1 MGGSSG
7 GGGGTGTQNVNTT
20 VTQTNIPEE
29 FYPYLQKQ
37 MQMADALL
45 QQDYIPYEGERT
57 AAYTPEQQAAFQGIT
72 SIAQRSLPGV
82 TGARSFLSSQIAEGA
97 TPDYLTA
104 TGAYTAPTTGAAGY
118 TPTTT
123 FGSGYAG
130 SQIAGGYSPT
140 AGTFA
145 GGYAPTRADFGG
157 GYSPTRADFGSGYT
171 GANIAST
178 YDPRTQT
185 FGSGY
190 QGSTIDPRF
199 TGATIQ
205 SSYDPTAFRA
215 QRVVDQMEQYQNP
228 FLEDVLDRSVAR
240 LQEQFDTQQAARDL
254 ASTQAGGAGAFGS
267 RGALARLTAQ
277 DQASRA
283 IGDLEAS
290 QRAKAFDTALRAA
303 TADVDR
309 DLRVQQLSDA
319 AAQRA
324 AQLGLTAQQ
333 ATGAFAQAAGAQDLQ
348 AQIAEDAARRAAG
361 TQILTAQQLQDAA
374 SRARGVQDIQ
384 AQTAADAAARAAGA
398 QTLTAQQLRDQA
410 ARAAGQQT
418 LSAQQLA
425 DQALRAAGA
434 QTLQA
439 QIAGDAALRAAG
451 AQTLQGQIASDAAAR
466 AAGQQ
471 ALTAQQLTDAA
482 ARAAGAQDLDAFR
495 LTQAAAQAAGDQ
507 TLRQSLANQ
516 RAYQE
521 ALARQDRAAAA
532 GISLDRA
539 EQALDLQRIGALSA
553 LGGQQRADAQAILD
567 TQYADFLRQR
577 EFPREQLAFYSNLLR
592 GVNPGQFA
600 TQTTRQAAPAANQS
614 GQLLNF
620 LMGAAQLAA

>member
-97 TPDYLTA
+97 TPDYLSA
-104 TGAYTAPTTGAAGY
+104 TGAYTAPTVGAESGY
-118 TPTTT
+118 TGGTA
-123 FGSGYAG
+123 FG
-130 SQIAGGYSPT
+130 GGYSP
-140 AGTFA
+140 A
-145 GGYAPTRADFGG
+145 RADFGG

-190 QGSTIDPRF
+190 QGSRIDPRF

-205 SSYDPTAFRA
+205 SSYDPAAFRA

-228 FLEDVLDRSVAR
+228 FLEDVLDRSAAR

-319 AAQRA
+319 AAQSA

-361 TQILTAQQLQDAA
+361 TQILTAQQLQDTA

-384 AQTAADAAARAAGA
+384 AQTAADAARRAAGA

-451 AQTLQGQIASDAAAR
+451 TQALDEFRLSEAAR
-466 AAGQQ
+466 
-471 ALTAQQLTDAA
+471 
-482 ARAAGAQDLDAFR
+482 
-495 LTQAAAQAAGDQ
+495 QAAGDQ
-507 TLRQSLANQ
+507 TLRQALANQ

-521 ALARQDRAAAA
+521 ALLRQDRAAAA

>member
-7 GGGGTGTQNVNTT
+7 GGGGTGTQHVHTT
-20 VTQTNIPEE
+20 VTNTNIPEE

-97 TPDYLTA
+97 TPDYLSA
-104 TGAYTAPTTGAAGY
+104 TGAYTAPTVGAESGY
-118 TPTTT
+118 TGGTA
-123 FGSGYAG
+123 FG
-130 SQIAGGYSPT
+130 GGYSP
-140 AGTFA
+140 A
-145 GGYAPTRADFGG
+145 RADFGG

-190 QGSTIDPRF
+190 QGSRIDPRF

-205 SSYDPTAFRA
+205 SSYDPAAFRA

-240 LQEQFDTQQAARDL
+240 LQERFDTEQAARDL

-361 TQILTAQQLQDAA
+361 TQILTAQQLQDTA

-384 AQTAADAAARAAGA
+384 AQTAADAARRAAGA

-451 AQTLQGQIASDAAAR
+451 TQALDEFRLSEAAR
-466 AAGQQ
+466 
-471 ALTAQQLTDAA
+471 
-482 ARAAGAQDLDAFR
+482 
-495 LTQAAAQAAGDQ
+495 QAAGDQ
-507 TLRQSLANQ
+507 TLRQALANQ

-521 ALARQDRAAAA
+521 ALLRQDRAAAA

>member
-7 GGGGTGTQNVNTT
+7 GGGGAGTQNVNTT
-20 VTQTNIPEE
+20 VTQTNIPKE

-97 TPDYLTA
+97 TPDYLSA
-104 TGAYTAPTTGAAGY
+104 TGAYTAPTVGAESGY
-118 TPTTT
+118 TGGTA
-123 FGSGYAG
+123 FG
-130 SQIAGGYSPT
+130 GGYSP
-140 AGTFA
+140 A
-145 GGYAPTRADFGG
+145 RADFGG

-171 GANIAST
+171 GANITSS

-228 FLEDVLDRSVAR
+228 FLEDVLDRSAAR

-361 TQILTAQQLQDAA
+361 TQILTAQQLQDTA

-384 AQTAADAAARAAGA
+384 AQTAADAARRAAGA

-451 AQTLQGQIASDAAAR
+451 TQALDEFRLSEAAR
-466 AAGQQ
+466 
-471 ALTAQQLTDAA
+471 
-482 ARAAGAQDLDAFR
+482 
-495 LTQAAAQAAGDQ
+495 QAAGDQ
-507 TLRQSLANQ
+507 TLRQALANQ

>member
-7 GGGGTGTQNVNTT
+7 GGGGSGTQNVQTT
-20 VTQTNIPEE
+20 VTNTNIPTE

-37 MQMADALL
+37 MQFADALL
-45 QQDYIPYEGERT
+45 QQDYIPYEGQRT
-57 AAYTPEQQAAFQGIT
+57 AAYTPEQQAAMQGIT
-72 SIAQRSLPGV
+72 GIAQRSLPGL

-104 TGAYTAPTTGAAGY
+104 TGAYSAPTTGAAGY
-118 TPTTT
+118 DPTTT

-145 GGYAPTRADFGG
+145 GGYA
-157 GYSPTRADFGSGYT
+157 PTRADFGSGYT

-228 FLEDVLDRSVAR
+228 FLEDVLDRSAAR

-361 TQILTAQQLQDAA
+361 TQILTSQQLQDAA

-398 QTLTAQQLRDQA
+398 QTLQ
-410 ARAAGQQT
+410 
-418 LSAQQLA
+418 AQQLA
-425 DQALRAAGA
+425 DQALRAGGA

-521 ALARQDRAAAA
+521 ALARQDRAALA
-532 GISLDRA
+532 GVNLDRT
-539 EQALDLQRIGALSA
+539 EQALDLQRVGALSA
-553 LGGQQRADAQAILD
+553 LGAQQRADAQAILD

>member
-7 GGGGTGTQNVNTT
+7 GGGGSGTQNVQTT
-20 VTQTNIPEE
+20 VTNTNIPTE

-37 MQMADALL
+37 MQFADALL
-45 QQDYIPYEGERT
+45 QQDYIPYEGQRT
-57 AAYTPEQQAAFQGIT
+57 AAYTPEQQAAMQGIT
-72 SIAQRSLPGV
+72 GIAQRSLPGL

-97 TPDYLTA
+97 TPDYLSA
-104 TGAYTAPTTGAAGY
+104 TGAYTAPTVGAESGY
-118 TPTTT
+118 TGGTT
-123 FGSGYAG
+123 FG
-130 SQIAGGYSPT
+130 GGYSPV
-140 AGTFA
+140 
-145 GGYAPTRADFGG
+145 RADFGG

-190 QGSTIDPRF
+190 QGSSIDPRF

-228 FLEDVLDRSVAR
+228 FLEDVLDRSAAR
-240 LQEQFDTQQAARDL
+240 VQEQFDTQQAARDL
-254 ASTQAGGAGAFGS
+254 AGTQAGGSSAFGS
-267 RGALARLTAQ
+267 RGQLARLTAA
-277 DQASRA
+277 DQAART

-290 QRAKAFDTALRAA
+290 QRSKAFDTALRAA

-309 DLRVQQLSDA
+309 DLRVQQLGDA

-361 TQILTAQQLQDAA
+361 TQILTSQQLQDAA
-374 SRARGVQDIQ
+374 SRARGIQDIQ

-398 QTLTAQQLRDQA
+398 QTLQTQQLRDQA

-425 DQALRAAGA
+425 DQALRAGGA

-451 AQTLQGQIASDAAAR
+451 TQALDEFRLSEAAR
-466 AAGQQ
+466 
-471 ALTAQQLTDAA
+471 
-482 ARAAGAQDLDAFR
+482 
-495 LTQAAAQAAGDQ
+495 QAAGDQ

-516 RAYQE
+516 RAYQD

-532 GISLDRA
+532 GISVDRT
-539 EQALDLQRIGALSA
+539 EQALDLQRLGALSA
-553 LGGQQRADAQAILD
+553 LGGQLRGDQQAILD

-592 GVNPGQFA
+592 GVNPGQYA
-600 TQTTRQAAPAANQS
+600 SQTAQQARPAANQS

>member
-20 VTQTNIPEE
+20 VTNTNIPEE

-97 TPDYLTA
+97 TPDYLSA
-104 TGAYTAPTTGAAGY
+104 TGAYTAPTVGAESGY
-118 TPTTT
+118 T
-123 FGSGYAG
+123 GS
-130 SQIAGGYSPT
+130 T
-140 AGTFA
+140 A
-145 GGYAPTRADFGG
+145 FGG
-157 GYSPTRADFGSGYT
+157 GYSPARADFGSGYT
-171 GANIAST
+171 GANITSS

-190 QGSTIDPRF
+190 QGSSIDPRF

-228 FLEDVLDRSVAR
+228 FLEDVLDRSAAR

-267 RGALARLTAQ
+267 RGTLARLTAQ

-324 AQLGLTAQQ
+324 AQFDLTGQQ
-333 ATGAFAQAAGAQDLQ
+333 LTGAFAQAAGAQDLQ

-384 AQTAADAAARAAGA
+384 AQTAADAARRAAGA
-398 QTLTAQQLRDQA
+398 QTLTAQQL
-410 ARAAGQQT
+410 
-418 LSAQQLA
+418 A
-425 DQALRAAGA
+425 DQALRASGA

-451 AQTLQGQIASDAAAR
+451 TQALDEFRLSEAAR
-466 AAGQQ
+466 
-471 ALTAQQLTDAA
+471 
-482 ARAAGAQDLDAFR
+482 
-495 LTQAAAQAAGDQ
+495 QAAGDQ

-516 RAYQE
+516 KAYQD
-521 ALARQDRAAAA
+521 ALARQDRAALA
-532 GISLDRA
+532 GVDIDRA
-539 EQALDLQRIGALSA
+539 EQALDLQRVGALSA
-553 LGGQQRADAQAILD
+553 LGAQQRADAQAILD

-592 GVNPGQFA
+592 GVNPGQYA
-600 TQTTRQAAPAANQS
+600 SQTTRQAAPAANQS

>member
-97 TPDYLTA
+97 TPDYLSA
-104 TGAYTAPTTGAAGY
+104 TGAYTAPTVGAESGY
-118 TPTTT
+118 TGGTA
-123 FGSGYAG
+123 FG
-130 SQIAGGYSPT
+130 GGYSP
-140 AGTFA
+140 A
-145 GGYAPTRADFGG
+145 RADFGG

-190 QGSTIDPRF
+190 RGSTIDPRF

-384 AQTAADAAARAAGA
+384 AQTAADAARRAAGA

-451 AQTLQGQIASDAAAR
+451 TQALDEFRLSEAAR
-466 AAGQQ
+466 
-471 ALTAQQLTDAA
+471 
-482 ARAAGAQDLDAFR
+482 
-495 LTQAAAQAAGDQ
+495 QAAGDQ

>member
-97 TPDYLTA
+97 TPDYLSA
-104 TGAYTAPTTGAAGY
+104 TGAYTAPTVGAESGY
-118 TPTTT
+118 TGGTA
-123 FGSGYAG
+123 FG
-130 SQIAGGYSPT
+130 GGYSP
-140 AGTFA
+140 A
-145 GGYAPTRADFGG
+145 RADFGG

-190 QGSTIDPRF
+190 QGSRIDPRF

-205 SSYDPTAFRA
+205 SSYDPAAFRA

-240 LQEQFDTQQAARDL
+240 LQERFDTEQAARDL

-319 AAQRA
+319 AAQSA

-361 TQILTAQQLQDAA
+361 TQILTAQQLQDTA

-384 AQTAADAAARAAGA
+384 AQTAADAARRAAGA

-451 AQTLQGQIASDAAAR
+451 TQALDEFRLSEAAR
-466 AAGQQ
+466 
-471 ALTAQQLTDAA
+471 
-482 ARAAGAQDLDAFR
+482 
-495 LTQAAAQAAGDQ
+495 QAAGDQ
-507 TLRQSLANQ
+507 TLRQALANQ

-521 ALARQDRAAAA
+521 ALLRQDRAAAA

>member
-20 VTQTNIPEE
+20 VTNTNIPKE

-97 TPDYLTA
+97 TPDYLSA
-104 TGAYTAPTTGAAGY
+104 TGAYTAPTVGAESGY
-118 TPTTT
+118 TGSTA
-123 FGSGYAG
+123 FG
-130 SQIAGGYSPT
+130 GGYSP
-140 AGTFA
+140 A
-145 GGYAPTRADFGG
+145 RADFGG

-171 GANIAST
+171 GANIASS

-190 QGSTIDPRF
+190 QGSSIDPSF

-205 SSYDPTAFRA
+205 SSYDPTEFRA

-228 FLEDVLDRSVAR
+228 FLEDVLDRSAAR

-324 AQLGLTAQQ
+324 AQFDLTGQQ
-333 ATGAFAQAAGAQDLQ
+333 LTGAFAQAAGAQDLQ
-348 AQIAEDAARRAAG
+348 AQIAEDASRRAAG

-384 AQTAADAAARAAGA
+384 AQTASDAARRAAGA

-418 LSAQQLA
+418 LTAQQLA
-425 DQALRAAGA
+425 DQALRASGA

-451 AQTLQGQIASDAAAR
+451 TQALDEFRLSEAAR
-466 AAGQQ
+466 
-471 ALTAQQLTDAA
+471 
-482 ARAAGAQDLDAFR
+482 
-495 LTQAAAQAAGDQ
+495 QAAGDQ

-516 RAYQE
+516 RAYQD
-521 ALARQDRAAAA
+521 ALARQDRAALA
-532 GISLDRA
+532 GVDIDRA

-553 LGGQQRADAQAILD
+553 LGAQQRADAQAILD

-592 GVNPGQFA
+592 GVNPGQYA
-600 TQTTRQAAPAANQS
+600 SQTTRQAAPAANQS

>member
-97 TPDYLTA
+97 TPDYLSA
-104 TGAYTAPTTGAAGY
+104 TGAYTAPTVGAESGY
-118 TPTTT
+118 TGGTA
-123 FGSGYAG
+123 FG
-130 SQIAGGYSPT
+130 GGYSP
-140 AGTFA
+140 A
-145 GGYAPTRADFGG
+145 RADFGG

-171 GANIAST
+171 GANIASS
-178 YDPRTQT
+178 YDPRTRT

-190 QGSTIDPRF
+190 RGSTIDPRF

-384 AQTAADAAARAAGA
+384 AQTAADAARRAAGA

>member
-97 TPDYLTA
+97 TPDYLSA
-104 TGAYTAPTTGAAGY
+104 TGAYTAPTVGAESGY
-118 TPTTT
+118 TGGTA
-123 FGSGYAG
+123 FG
-130 SQIAGGYSPT
+130 GGYSP
-140 AGTFA
+140 A
-145 GGYAPTRADFGG
+145 RADFGG

-190 QGSTIDPRF
+190 QGSRIDPRF

-205 SSYDPTAFRA
+205 SSYDPAAFRA

-240 LQEQFDTQQAARDL
+240 LQERFDTEQAARDL

-361 TQILTAQQLQDAA
+361 TQILTAQQLQDTA

-384 AQTAADAAARAAGA
+384 AQTAADAARRAAGA

-439 QIAGDAALRAAG
+439 KIDGDAAWRAAG
-451 AQTLQGQIASDAAAR
+451 TQALDEFRLSEAAR
-466 AAGQQ
+466 
-471 ALTAQQLTDAA
+471 
-482 ARAAGAQDLDAFR
+482 
-495 LTQAAAQAAGDQ
+495 QAAGDQ
-507 TLRQSLANQ
+507 TLRQALANQ

-521 ALARQDRAAAA
+521 ALLRQDRAAAA

>member
-97 TPDYLTA
+97 TPDYLSA
-104 TGAYTAPTTGAAGY
+104 TGAYTAPTVGAESGY
-118 TPTTT
+118 TGGTA
-123 FGSGYAG
+123 FG
-130 SQIAGGYSPT
+130 GGYSP
-140 AGTFA
+140 A
-145 GGYAPTRADFGG
+145 RADFGG

-190 QGSTIDPRF
+190 QGSRIDPRF

-205 SSYDPTAFRA
+205 SSYDPAAFRA

-240 LQEQFDTQQAARDL
+240 LQERFDTEQAARDL

-361 TQILTAQQLQDAA
+361 TQILTAQQLQDTA

-384 AQTAADAAARAAGA
+384 AQTAADAARRAAGA
-398 QTLTAQQLRDQA
+398 QTLPAQQLRDQA

-451 AQTLQGQIASDAAAR
+451 TQALDEFRLSEAAR
-466 AAGQQ
+466 
-471 ALTAQQLTDAA
+471 
-482 ARAAGAQDLDAFR
+482 
-495 LTQAAAQAAGDQ
+495 QAAGDQ
-507 TLRQSLANQ
+507 TLRQALANQ

-521 ALARQDRAAAA
+521 ALLRQDRAAAA

>member
-97 TPDYLTA
+97 TPDYLSA
-104 TGAYTAPTTGAAGY
+104 TGAYTAPTVGAESGY
-118 TPTTT
+118 TGGTA
-123 FGSGYAG
+123 FG
-130 SQIAGGYSPT
+130 GGYSP
-140 AGTFA
+140 A
-145 GGYAPTRADFGG
+145 RADFGG

-190 QGSTIDPRF
+190 QGSRIDPRF

-205 SSYDPTAFRA
+205 SSYDPAAFRA

-240 LQEQFDTQQAARDL
+240 LQERFDTEQAARDL

-361 TQILTAQQLQDAA
+361 TQILTAQQLQDTA

-384 AQTAADAAARAAGA
+384 AQTAADAARRAAGA

-451 AQTLQGQIASDAAAR
+451 TQALDEFRLSEAAR
-466 AAGQQ
+466 
-471 ALTAQQLTDAA
+471 
-482 ARAAGAQDLDAFR
+482 
-495 LTQAAAQAAGDQ
+495 QAAGDQ
-507 TLRQSLANQ
+507 TLRQALANQ

-521 ALARQDRAAAA
+521 ALLRQDRAAAA